1 MPVPVVVTIP
11 HLLGK
16 EEATRR
22 LEAGFRGVRKG
33 VGASFAVL
41 KDEWKGNHLDFSASL
56 LGQTTKGTVDV
67 ADDHV
72 RLEVEL
78 PWVLAMLANK
88 AKALVEQQG
97 KLMLEGP
104 SKSPGKKT

>member
-1 MPVPVVVTIP
+1 MSIPVVVTIP
-11 HLLGK
+11 HKLGK
-16 EEATRR
+16 EEARRR

-33 VGASFAVL
+33 VGSSFAVL
-41 KDEWKGNHLDFSASL
+41 KDDWKGDHLDFSASL

-67 ADDHV
+67 ENDHV

-88 AKALVEQQG
+88 AKALVETQG
-97 KLMLEGP
+97 RLMLEGP
-104 SKSPGKKT
+104 KGPEKKT